1 MGIKASR
8 SWRPVSASDD
18 GGRRVEASKKIRES
32 VPDCPPISAPHLL
45 HASPV
50 IARPRSAP
58 AAQRPKR
65 KRGVREGV
73 TSRCP
78 LSPLPLRASAGRA
91 SRGVLPG
98 ATPLLVTGTLQK
110 PEGFKTPV
118 YVDDPSRAR
127 RQTKGRHRQITVS
140 SRTGATRIEVWS
152 GHQKQPFPISRS
164 RLALPS
170 AGSPSGSARYPI
182 EFNRG

>member
-58 AAQRPKR
+58 AAQSVSEGFE
-65 KRGVREGV
+65 RGLPPGA
-73 TSRCP
+73 
-78 LSPLPLRASAGRA
+78 PLPLRASAGRA

-110 PEGFKTPV
+110 PEGFTWTGPV
-118 YVDDPSRAR
+118 GI
-127 RQTKGRHRQITVS
+127 TKVGRHGKYRLEPDGCHPYRGMVRSPKATLSYFTVPPRAPLRRLSVRLRQVS
-140 SRTGATRIEVWS
+140 
-152 GHQKQPFPISRS
+152 H
-164 RLALPS
+164 
-170 AGSPSGSARYPI
+170 
-182 EFNRG
+182 

>member
-58 AAQRPKR
+58 AAQSVSEGFE
-65 KRGVREGV
+65 RGLPPGA
-73 TSRCP
+73 
-78 LSPLPLRASAGRA
+78 PLPLRASAGRA

-110 PEGFKTPV
+110 PEGFTWSWTGPG
-118 YVDDPSRAR
+118 R
-127 RQTKGRHRQITVS
+127 RRETKVGRHGKYRLEPDGCHPYRGMVRSPKATLSYFTVPPRAPLRRLSVRLRQVS
-140 SRTGATRIEVWS
+140 
-152 GHQKQPFPISRS
+152 H
-164 RLALPS
+164 
-170 AGSPSGSARYPI
+170 
-182 EFNRG
+182 

>member
-50 IARPRSAP
+50 IARPRF
-58 AAQRPKR
+58 RPGRAKR

-78 LSPLPLRASAGRA
+78 LAPSRFGRPGLAWRPPGRDPTPGDWNSPKAGR
-91 SRGVLPG
+91 
-98 ATPLLVTGTLQK
+98 
-110 PEGFKTPV
+110 V
-118 YVDDPSRAR
+118 YVDDPSLRRNERTTPANYRLEPDGCHPYRGMVRSPKATLSYFTVPPRAPLR
-127 RQTKGRHRQITVS
+127 RLSVRLRQVS
-140 SRTGATRIEVWS
+140 
-152 GHQKQPFPISRS
+152 H
-164 RLALPS
+164 
-170 AGSPSGSARYPI
+170 
-182 EFNRG
+182 

>member
-50 IARPRSAP
+50 WPLSPGAAFRPGRA
-58 AAQRPKR
+58 KR

-78 LSPLPLRASAGRA
+78 LAPSRFGRPGLAWRPPGRDPTPGDWNSPKAGR
-91 SRGVLPG
+91 
-98 ATPLLVTGTLQK
+98 
-110 PEGFKTPV
+110 V
-118 YVDDPSRAR
+118 YVDEPSLRVE
-127 RQTKGRHRQITVS
+127 TKGGQRTTPANYRLEPDGCHPYRGMVRSPKATLSYFTVPPRAPLRRLSVRLRQVS
-140 SRTGATRIEVWS
+140 
-152 GHQKQPFPISRS
+152 H
-164 RLALPS
+164 
-170 AGSPSGSARYPI
+170 
-182 EFNRG
+182 

>member
-58 AAQRPKR
+58 AAQSVSEGFE
-65 KRGVREGV
+65 RGLPPGA
-73 TSRCP
+73 
-78 LSPLPLRASAGRA
+78 PLPLRASAGRA

-110 PEGFKTPV
+110 PEGL
-118 YVDDPSRAR
+118 YVDRTR
-127 RQTKGRHRQITVS
+127 RCVETKGRHRQITVS

>member
-58 AAQRPKR
+58 AAQSVSEGFE
-65 KRGVREGV
+65 RGLPPGA
-73 TSRCP
+73 
-78 LSPLPLRASAGRA
+78 PLPLRASAGRA

-110 PEGFKTPV
+110 PEGFTWTN
-118 YVDDPSRAR
+118 R
-127 RQTKGRHRQITVS
+127 RCASKPKGRHRPNYRLEPDGCHPYRGMVRSPKATLSYFTVPP
-140 SRTGATRIEVWS
+140 RAPLR
-152 GHQKQPFPISRS
+152 
-164 RLALPS
+164 RLSVRLRQVS
-170 AGSPSGSARYPI
+170 H
-182 EFNRG
+182 

>member
-58 AAQRPKR
+58 AAQSVSEGFE
-65 KRGVREGV
+65 RGLPPGA
-73 TSRCP
+73 
-78 LSPLPLRASAGRA
+78 PLPLRASAGRA

-110 PEGFKTPV
+110 PEGFTWTGPPCPWVASKRERKTPANYRLEPDGCHPYRGMV
-118 YVDDPSRAR
+118 RSPKATLSYFTVPPRAPLR
-127 RQTKGRHRQITVS
+127 RLSVRLRQVS
-140 SRTGATRIEVWS
+140 
-152 GHQKQPFPISRS
+152 H
-164 RLALPS
+164 
-170 AGSPSGSARYPI
+170 
-182 EFNRG
+182 

>member
-78 LSPLPLRASAGRA
+78 LAPSRFGRPGLAWRPPGRDPTPGDWNSPKAGR
-91 SRGVLPG
+91 
-98 ATPLLVTGTLQK
+98 
-110 PEGFKTPV
+110 V
-118 YVDDPSRAR
+118 YVDDPSGNDNERTTPANYRLEPDGCHPYRGMVRSPKATLSYFTVPPRAPLR
-127 RQTKGRHRQITVS
+127 RLSVRLRQVS
-140 SRTGATRIEVWS
+140 
-152 GHQKQPFPISRS
+152 H
-164 RLALPS
+164 
-170 AGSPSGSARYPI
+170 
-182 EFNRG
+182 

>member
-1 MGIKASR
+1 MRGGRVGIKASR

-98 ATPLLVTGTLQK
+98 ATPLTGDWNSPK
-110 PEGFKTPV
+110 AGRV
-118 YVDDPSRAR
+118 YVDRTR
-127 RQTKGRHRQITVS
+127 RETKVGRHGKYRLEPDGCHPYRGMVRSPKATLSYFTVPPRAPLRRLSVRLRQVS
-140 SRTGATRIEVWS
+140 
-152 GHQKQPFPISRS
+152 H
-164 RLALPS
+164 
-170 AGSPSGSARYPI
+170 
-182 EFNRG
+182 

>member
-58 AAQRPKR
+58 AAQSVSEGFE
-65 KRGVREGV
+65 RGVPPGA
-73 TSRCP
+73 
-78 LSPLPLRASAGRA
+78 PLPLRASAGRA

-110 PEGFKTPV
+110 PEGFTSYVLTWTTRPLRRNERTTPANYRLEPDGCHPYRGMV
-118 YVDDPSRAR
+118 RSPKATLSYFTVPPRAPLR
-127 RQTKGRHRQITVS
+127 RLSVRLRQVS
-140 SRTGATRIEVWS
+140 
-152 GHQKQPFPISRS
+152 H
-164 RLALPS
+164 
-170 AGSPSGSARYPI
+170 
-182 EFNRG
+182 